1 MSLVPWGEIVRDFI
15 AGERHIAQHAALWSN
30 NNGRLF
36 VPSIRQPVVD
46 CQQFQQL
53 ITSAVDQRLCKE
65 ELEAFV
71 DHAAKCNT
79 CRYEYEAESA
89 VKTLVRSHLKMVPT
103 PPALRESVSSRIH
116 LVNCDHAPTMSS
128 QPPARSVALSVV
140 RPVLGGGLVL
150 VAVMAFMFWPFGIGP
165 APRTPLSSDVQTESV
180 ANFHAV
186 LAGVMQPQVVSD
198 LPDQVREFLSDKT
211 DFPAQVPA
219 LKKCTLVGASANEY
233 HGMKLAHVVYTHA
246 GQLIYMFQAPYDR
259 VLAGDGLAIS
269 DEAREHLAS
278 AASFASVAP
287 GGDTVIFWVLGNTLC
302 VAVSKIDPKELS
314 DTLLE

>member
-1 MSLVPWGEIVRDFI
+1 MSLVPWGEIVREFI

-30 NNGRLF
+30 NIHRLF
-36 VPSIRQPVVD
+36 VPSIPQPIVD
-46 CQQFQQL
+46 CYQFQQL
-53 ITSAVDQRLCKE
+53 ITSAVDQRLGQD

-79 CRYEYEAESA
+79 CRHEYEAESA
-89 VKTLVRSHLKMVPT
+89 VKTLVRNHLKMVPT

-116 LVNCDHAPTMSS
+116 QVSCDHAPMMSNK
-128 QPPARSVALSVV
+128 PPARPIALSVV

-150 VAVMAFMFWPFGIGP
+150 VAVMAVMFWPFGIGP
-165 APRTPLSSDVQTESV
+165 APRTPVSSDVQTESI

-198 LPDQVREFLSDKT
+198 RPDKVRDFLSDKT
-211 DFPAQVPA
+211 DFPVQVPA
-219 LKKCTLVGASANEY
+219 LKECTLVGASANEY
-233 HGMKLAHVVYTHA
+233 HGMKLAHVMYTHA
-246 GQLIYMFQAPYDR
+246 GQFIYMFQAPYDR
-259 VLAGDGLAIS
+259 VVAGDGLALS

-278 AASFASVAP
+278 AASFASAAP

-302 VAVSKIDPKELS
+302 VVVSRIDPMELS